1 MASDGRHGA
10 GRLAD
15 RLAPAPSTSGGVQLF
30 YRQQHPLGHLGP
42 AHKRLRIDRPAVLP
56 VRDEFARVQ
65 EKYPVAADGNLFHRL
80 PNDLH
85 QINLLERLDQ
95 PWQLRGEALQ
105 PFGVASSEDDRQ
117 GRLTVAQ

>member
-15 RLAPAPSTSGGVQLF
+15 RLAPAASASGGVQLF
-30 YRQQHPLGHLGP
+30 YRQQYPLGHLGP
-42 AHKRLRIDRPAVLP
+42 AHRCLCTDRPAVLP
-56 VRDEFARVQ
+56 VRDESAGFQ
-65 EKYPVAADGNLFHRL
+65 EKYPVAADENLFHRL

-95 PWQLRGEALQ
+95 SWQLRGKALE
-105 PFGVASSEDDRQ
+105 PFGVAGSEDDRQ